1 MQNLCIATEEE
12 TLFIANRHS
21 NCWIREVNSL
31 VLTYFKV
38 AHFWNFLFMINGSKK
53 LLLCLST
60 NISWPPDKKAK
71 VHPQKS
77 SKNSS
82 VGIFCIEKETGSSCR
97 RFLLRTHWLFSRV
110 VLKKKVKLIA
120 TFMACCHRWT
130 PAKKSD
136 HLLRKNSR
144 QRGRFLVMTL

>member
-1 MQNLCIATEEE
+1 MQNLCIATGEEA
-12 TLFIANRHS
+12 LFIANRHS

-38 AHFWNFLFMINGSKK
+38 AHFWNFLFMINGSQNCFFVCLQIFLGLSRFTHKK
-53 LLLCLST
+53 V
-60 NISWPPDKKAK
+60 AK
-71 VHPQKS
+71 TVG
-77 SKNSS
+77 
-82 VGIFCIEKETGSSCR
+82 VGIFCIEKETGSSWR
-97 RFLLRTHWLFSRV
+97 GFLLRTHWLFSRV

>member
-1 MQNLCIATEEE
+1 MQNLCIATGEEA
-12 TLFIANRHS
+12 LFIANRHS

-38 AHFWNFLFMINGSKK
+38 AHFWNFLFMINGSKNCFFVCLQIFLG
-53 LLLCLST
+53 LL
-60 NISWPPDKKAK
+60 KKAK

-144 QRGRFLVMTL
+144 QRGRFLVITL

>member
-1 MQNLCIATEEE
+1 
-12 TLFIANRHS
+12 
-21 NCWIREVNSL
+21 
-31 VLTYFKV
+31 
-38 AHFWNFLFMINGSKK
+38 MINGSKNCFFVCLQIFLG
-53 LLLCLST
+53 LL
-60 NISWPPDKKAK
+60 KKAK

-136 HLLRKNSR
+136 HLLRKKQSTARKIFSNHFVKKLKSSLH
-144 QRGRFLVMTL
+144 FHPAFTNFTYATLDCQNLQCHAL